1 MSDVIGFAD
10 FIENRALRASRSFS
24 VLQTH
29 QQTAFT
35 LRDRADLD
43 DWSSA
48 DIRISICSS
57 DTGPFAMLYRAG
69 QSWASWGV
77 VRQGRSVLLWDCITL
92 ADIGRFPS
100 MIDALAAVPVAD
112 FPTPAPNVFHL
123 PAARARTAPL
133 GRLE

>member
-10 FIENRALRASRSFS
+10 FIENRAFRASQTFS

-43 DWSSA
+43 DWSNA
-48 DIRISICSS
+48 DVRVSICSS
-57 DTGPFAMLYRAG
+57 DTGPFAMLYRAR

-92 ADIGRFPS
+92 ADIGVFPS

-112 FPTPAPNVFHL
+112 FPAPVANVFHL
-123 PAARARTAPL
+123 AAARARTAPI
-133 GRLE
+133 G